1 MAVLIK
7 NSQKLLKID
16 VRTIKKVTEA
26 LLNSLGFQNKDL
38 SVLFVDNKKITIL
51 NKKFFGKNN
60 PTNVI
65 SFSYM
70 DGLPGEVLGDIIIS
84 AERAEEEARNSG
96 TYFYER
102 LFALIVHGLA
112 HVMGYD
118 HEKDE
123 GERRKMK
130 YREKKLMASV
140 TAHES
145 YKILTRGKL

>member
-1 MAVLIK
+1 M
-7 NSQKLLKID
+7 
-16 VRTIKKVTEA
+16 
-26 LLNSLGFQNKDL
+26 LNSLGFQNKDL
-38 SVLFVDNKKITIL
+38 SLLFVDNKKITAL
-51 NKKFFGKNN
+51 NKKFFGKDK

-84 AERAEEEARNSG
+84 VERAEEEAQNSG

-102 LFALIVHGLA
+102 LFALIVHGLT

-123 GERRKMK
+123 REKRKMK
-130 YREKKLMASV
+130 YRENKFMDFVS
-140 TAHES
+140 AHED
-145 YKILTRGKL
+145 YMILIQRDDNAETRCID